1 MAPSTD
7 SMPTP
12 RRTLRLLPSSRRTA
26 LDRVVDH
33 LVEVAKIL
41 EAGNRPAE
49 ARAAGRIAADL
60 DRAVR

>member
-1 MAPSTD
+1 
-7 SMPTP
+7 
-12 RRTLRLLPSSRRTA
+12 LPSSRRTA